1 MKALIDSIVL
11 EPAIAE
17 LAHRLNH
24 HASFTFYGHVFE
36 VFSTSPFCTEYL
48 ARVYTFFRDKRPR
61 SASVI
66 PRRLLIVD
74 PDSYAHSL
82 LCRNFLQNRNADG
95 YIVIPEWLP
104 TTFVV
109 TSSSLA
115 SYYAS
120 KVLRLGVVEAML
132 GSHIT
137 IHAASLCSPEGDGV
151 LLVGE
156 AAVGKTTLALSLL
169 DRGFRFGSD
178 DTTCIERKSL
188 DCSCFPLPFLSRVPI
203 QPNSIPDISV
213 AGEPRFFLERPSSVV
228 ETIQPS
234 RLCFLNRS
242 SETERN
248 STGILPMRGSDAVSA
263 LLRNVMFPLCVESN
277 QRDSIIMDSL
287 PVLAALVNRTQS
299 ISIDTSDVTKGAQ
312 RVLASIDSTKS
323 RMLDD

>member
-1 MKALIDSIVL
+1 MKALINNIVL
-11 EPAIAE
+11 QPAIAE

-24 HASFTFYGHVFE
+24 RATFKFYGHVFE
-36 VFSTSPFCTEYL
+36 VHSTSPVCTEYL
-48 ARVYTFFRDKRPR
+48 ARVYGFFQDEQRWGK
-61 SASVI
+61 SVI

-82 LCRNFLQNRNADG
+82 LSHYHLQNRNADG
-95 YIVIPEWLP
+95 YLVIPDWLP

-109 TSSSLA
+109 KSSSLA

-120 KVLRLGVVEAML
+120 KVLRLGVVDAML
-132 GSHIT
+132 GSHVT
-137 IHAASLCSPEGDGV
+137 IHAASLCNPKGDGV

-169 DRGFRFGSD
+169 DLGFRFGSD
-178 DTTCIERKSL
+178 DTTCIERETL

-203 QPNSIPDISV
+203 HPNSIPDICV

-242 SETERN
+242 SDTERN
-248 STGILPMRGSDAVSA
+248 STAILPMRGSDAVAA
-263 LLRNVMFPLCVESN
+263 LLRNVMFPLCIDTG

-287 PVLAALVNRTQS
+287 PVLASLVNRTQS
-299 ISIDTSDVTKGAQ
+299 FSIDTSDVTKGAAQ
-312 RVLASIDSTKS
+312 VLASIDSTTP
-323 RMLDD
+323 